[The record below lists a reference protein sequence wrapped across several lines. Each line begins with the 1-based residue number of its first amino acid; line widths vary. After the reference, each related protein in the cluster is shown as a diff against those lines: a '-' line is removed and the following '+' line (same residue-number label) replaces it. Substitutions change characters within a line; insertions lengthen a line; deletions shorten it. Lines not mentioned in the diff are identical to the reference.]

1 MSAVMWFLNALSVPL
16 MVLNIFGEVVSGIW
30 LLIIGDWRVV
40 LLGIGIVIVSSF
52 GLSILML
59 PSLLFAGLAALGKR
73 VSQII
78 AVVLSMLYTGAIIVI
93 WCSVVLF
100 LFGRQVSPKNL
111 VPVMI
116 WSYGVA
122 VGPWAYMASH
132 EDNPHSMLSTFFA
145 ELGYAVV
152 LLMVFFGSPS
162 FLDLVLV
169 LAGFMLVAQVINWV
183 LFAILSREEKRSKM
197 RGVEGDEE
205 EA

>member
-1 MSAVMWFLNALSVPL
+1 MSAVMGLVNVLLVPL
-16 MVLNIFGEVVSGIW
+16 MVLDVFGGVVSGIW
-30 LLIIGDWRVV
+30 LLIIGDWRSV

-52 GLSILML
+52 SLSILML

-73 VSQII
+73 GGRII
-78 AVVLSMLYTGAIIVI
+78 AVVLSLLYIGAIIVI

-100 LFGRQVSPKNL
+100 LFGRQLSPKNL

-116 WSYGVA
+116 WSHGVA
-122 VGPWAYMASH
+122 VGPWAYLASH

-145 ELGYAVV
+145 DLGYVVV

-169 LAGFMLVAQVINWV
+169 LAGFMLVAQVTNLV
-183 LFAILSREEKRSKM
+183 LAVILIREEERSKM
-197 RGVEGDEE
+197 RAVEGSEE